1 MKKAFLIF
9 SLFLLSLPLAAQE
22 RLSARFDL
30 TSEPKGARVTLDG
43 VTRGQTPLLLFDVA
57 PGRHHL
63 VFSLPG
69 YVQKDVFLSA
79 HEGERLT
86 HQETLEEEKG
96 LLLLK
101 SDPPG
106 AQIRI
111 DGHAVGE
118 TPRFFGNLATK
129 DAHTVVL
136 TKAGYQDQKFVVRF
150 SGREPLV
157 REEKLVLDS
166 GTLSCVSDPAG
177 AVVTVNGVERGVTPL
192 TVSGIPKG
200 QALVKIRLAGHAE
213 DVREVR
219 LNAGETQTLSVA
231 LKALPG
237 TLHLISN
244 PPKATFY
251 VNGALR
257 GVSPLTVPDLPPGA
271 YDVRCEK
278 EGYGTL
284 SKTLTLGNG
293 ASLRETFE
301 LASVMGRIEVRT
313 HPGNAE
319 ILLDGKK
326 VGESSSAGEGADD
339 LSDVF
344 AIEDVVEGEHQLLVR
359 KAGYQDVSRTV
370 RVGAKKT
377 SRQHRVM
384 MKRLFVPNVEIETFD
399 GVVRGVFK
407 SQNEQSIVIETK
419 PGVEYPLPRAIIRKI
434 EFLGE

>member
-1 MKKAFLIF
+1 MKKYLAL
-9 SLFLLSLPLAAQE
+9 SLLLLSASLAAQE
-22 RLSARFDL
+22 KVAARLDL
-30 TSEPKGARVTLDG
+30 TSEPSGARVTVDG
-43 VTRGQTPLLLFDVA
+43 VFRGQTPLLVFDVA

-63 VFSLPG
+63 SFALAG
-69 YVQKDVFLSA
+69 YLTKDVFLSL

-86 HQETLEEEKG
+86 HQETLEEERG

-101 SDPPG
+101 SDPSG
-106 AQIRI
+106 CRIRI
-111 DGHAVGE
+111 DGLAVGE
-118 TPRFFGNLATK
+118 TPRFFGNLSTK

-157 REEKLVLDS
+157 REEKMVLDS

-177 AVVTVNGVERGVTPL
+177 AQVTVNGLVRGVTPL

-200 QALVKIRLAGHAE
+200 QALVKIGKAGYGE

-237 TLHLISN
+237 TLHLVSN

-251 VNGALR
+251 VNDVLR
-257 GVSPLTVPDLPPGA
+257 GVSPLSIPDLPPGD
-271 YDVRCEK
+271 YVVRCEK

-284 SKTLTLGNG
+284 SKTVSLGNG
-293 ASLRETFE
+293 DALRETFE

-319 ILLDGKK
+319 VLLDGKK
-326 VGESSSAGEGADD
+326 VGETSSAGEGAED
-339 LSDVF
+339 LSDVL
-344 AIEDVVEGEHQLLVR
+344 AIENVVEGEHQLLVR

-384 MKRLFVPNVEIETFD
+384 MKKLFVPNVEIETFE
-399 GVVRGVFK
+399 GTVRGVFK
-407 SQNEQSIVIETK
+407 SQNEQTIVIETK
-419 PGVEYPLPRAIIRKI
+419 PGVEYPMPRTIIRKI
-434 EFLGE
+434 EFLSE